1 MQYRKTYKIRAA
13 MGDGRPVDD
22 IITAKNGTEAHD
34 LAKVK
39 HPGARAIYVLGLA
52 EEQLALEHPFFSKE
66 VEVNSFPLPQVEES
80 EQERRVRWC
89 VELRNQGK
97 SHASIAGVI
106 GVGATTVRR
115 WLKQYG

>member
-1 MQYRKTYKIRAA
+1 MKYRKTYKIRAA

-22 IITAKNGTEAHD
+22 IITAKSGTEAHD

-39 HPGARAIYVLGLA
+39 HPAARAIYVLGLA
-52 EEQLALEHPFFSKE
+52 EEQLALEHPFFQEEENISP
-66 VEVNSFPLPQVEES
+66 FPIFEPEET
-80 EQERRVRWC
+80 EQERKVRWC
-89 VELRNQGK
+89 VELRSQGK
-97 SHASIAGVI
+97 SHAAIAGVI

>member
-1 MQYRKTYKIRAA
+1 MKVRKNYRIRAA

-22 IITAKNGTEAHD
+22 TIIAKNGTEAHD
-34 LAKVK
+34 LAKAK

-52 EEQLALEHPFFSKE
+52 ETQPDPIPDISIELLPAHPFFD
-66 VEVNSFPLPQVEES
+66 PEES
-80 EQERRVRWC
+80 EQERKVRWC

-97 SHASIAGVI
+97 SHAAIAGVI
-106 GVGATTVRR
+106 GVGATTIRR

>member
-1 MQYRKTYKIRAA
+1 

-22 IITAKNGTEAHD
+22 VITAKNGTEAHD
-34 LAKVK
+34 LAKIK

-52 EEQLALEHPFFSKE
+52 EDQLALEHPFFTKE
-66 VEVNSFPLPQVEES
+66 AEIEPFPIFVAEET

-97 SHASIAGVI
+97 SHAAIAGVI
-106 GVGATTVRR
+106 GVGATTIRR

>member
-22 IITAKNGTEAHD
+22 TITAKNGTEAHD
-34 LAKVK
+34 LARVK
-39 HPGARAIYVLGLA
+39 HPAARAIYVLGLA
-52 EEQLALEHPFFSKE
+52 EEQLAMDHPFFSKE
-66 VEVNSFPLPQVEES
+66 EEIEPFTIFKAEES
-80 EQERRVRWC
+80 ERDRKIRWC

-97 SHASIAGVI
+97 SHRSIAGVI
-106 GVGATTVRR
+106 GVGATTVRS